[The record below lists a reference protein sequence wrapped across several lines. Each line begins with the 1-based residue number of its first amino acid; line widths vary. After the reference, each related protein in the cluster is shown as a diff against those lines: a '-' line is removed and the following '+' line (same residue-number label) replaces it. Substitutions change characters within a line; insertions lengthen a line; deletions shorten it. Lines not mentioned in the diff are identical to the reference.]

1 MKLTKLF
8 LITGF
13 FCSSLFLFA
22 CQHEIKT
29 IERPE
34 KIVSKREIVY
44 DTDTYVE
51 LAKLWKDYYEEFP
64 SEDAY
69 ANWMYATRYAD
80 LSDYKSLLENGLK
93 KYPANPTFLYLSAM
107 TKHGS
112 ENNLEGI
119 HLLERA
125 VKLDPSYI
133 EPWFSL
139 VVNYMAQ
146 NDNEKLDVALKKI
159 LEKGGVADEVLDYN
173 YNMISCLEENAVL
186 ITNGDNDTFPGWI
199 LTRILK
205 FRPDVKIVNRSLLNT
220 NWYPFLIMNNGVPKF
235 IMKEDH
241 AKLGEEIYKAIKENK
256 IKLPSQGPMSDT
268 LLVYL
273 IQAAERENIPLYFSE
288 TLYTTDVVERYKISG
303 QNLGLVL

>member
-107 TKHGS
+107 TKHGFILIS
-112 ENNLEGI
+112 
-119 HLLERA
+119 
-125 VKLDPSYI
+125 
-133 EPWFSL
+133 
-139 VVNYMAQ
+139 
-146 NDNEKLDVALKKI
+146 NDK
-159 LEKGGVADEVLDYN
+159 
-173 YNMISCLEENAVL
+173 
-186 ITNGDNDTFPGWI
+186 
-199 LTRILK
+199 TR
-205 FRPDVKIVNRSLLNT
+205 FRK
-220 NWYPFLIMNNGVPKF
+220 
-235 IMKEDH
+235 
-241 AKLGEEIYKAIKENK
+241 
-256 IKLPSQGPMSDT
+256 
-268 LLVYL
+268 
-273 IQAAERENIPLYFSE
+273 
-288 TLYTTDVVERYKISG
+288 
-303 QNLGLVL
+303 